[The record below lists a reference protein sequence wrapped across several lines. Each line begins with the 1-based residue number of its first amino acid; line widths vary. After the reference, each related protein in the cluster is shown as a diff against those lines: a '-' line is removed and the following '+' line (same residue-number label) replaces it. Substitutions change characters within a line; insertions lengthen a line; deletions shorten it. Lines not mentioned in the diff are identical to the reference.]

1 MDIIRQVQLQEKD
14 GMEYDWQFSQKIK
27 CGDEEK
33 RQCMKLISD
42 LINLS
47 VIARRNGLLSLIQ
60 TAEESTSFL
69 LKKGLQLVVDGVA
82 PQIVRNVLENYILSG
97 DFRGKA
103 LLERCIILEG
113 VVAIQQGIHPKVT
126 KELLLSFLGEASC
139 DVYQQKFENS
149 SGETLDLYLKKIEDT
164 PACSMIGEKLD
175 RSILK
180 LDDGALEKFL
190 MEINTGDLAKS
201 MKCIGGK
208 AQLRIFNNLSKKA
221 ADALKDTVAD
231 LESSNESDF
240 ANAQELALGIIN
252 DLQEQGQNP
261 VLD

>member
-1 MDIIRQVQLQEKD
+1 
-14 GMEYDWQFSQKIK
+14 MEYDWQFSQKIK

-33 RQCMKLISD
+33 QQCMKLISD

-47 VIARRNGLLSLIQ
+47 VMARRNGLLSLIQ
-60 TAEESTSFL
+60 VAEESVFFL

-82 PQIVRNVLENYILSG
+82 PQVVRNVLENYIISG
-97 DFRGKA
+97 DFEGKA

-113 VVAIQQGIHPKVT
+113 VAAIQQGIHPKVI
-126 KELLLSFLGEASC
+126 KELLLSFLGEDSY
-139 DVYQQKFENS
+139 DVYQKEFERGS
-149 SGETLDLYLKKIEDT
+149 RETLDSYIKKIEDT
-164 PACSMIGEKLD
+164 PACSKIGKKLD
-175 RSILK
+175 QIILK

-201 MKCIGGK
+201 MKCIGGR

-221 ADALKDTVAD
+221 ADALKDTVED
-231 LESSNESDF
+231 LESLNEADF
-240 ANAQELALGIIN
+240 ANAQELALDIIN

>member
-1 MDIIRQVQLQEKD
+1 
-14 GMEYDWQFSQKIK
+14 MEYDWQFSQKIK

-33 RQCMKLISD
+33 QQCMKLISD

-47 VIARRNGLLSLIQ
+47 VMARRNGLLSLIQ
-60 TAEESTSFL
+60 VAEESASFL

-82 PQIVRNVLENYILSG
+82 PQVVRNVLENYIISG
-97 DFRGKA
+97 DFEGKA

-113 VVAIQQGIHPKVT
+113 VAAIQQGIHPKVI
-126 KELLLSFLGEASC
+126 KELLLSFLGEDSY
-139 DVYQQKFENS
+139 DVYQKEFERGS
-149 SGETLDLYLKKIEDT
+149 RETLDSYIKKIEDT
-164 PACSMIGEKLD
+164 PACSKIGKKLD
-175 RSILK
+175 QIILK

-201 MKCIGGK
+201 MKCIGGR

-221 ADALKDTVAD
+221 ADALKDTVED
-231 LESSNESDF
+231 LESLNEADF
-240 ANAQELALGIIN
+240 ANAQELALDIIN

>member
-1 MDIIRQVQLQEKD
+1 
-14 GMEYDWQFSQKIK
+14 MEYDWQFSQKIK

-33 RQCMKLISD
+33 RQCMQLISD
-42 LINLS
+42 LIDLS
-47 VIARRNGLLSLIQ
+47 VMARRNGLLSLIQ
-60 TAEESTSFL
+60 VAEESASFL

-82 PQIVRNVLENYILSG
+82 PQVVRNVLENYILSG
-97 DFRGKA
+97 DFNGKA

-113 VVAIQQGIHPKVT
+113 VAAIQQGMHPKVT
-126 KELLLSFLGEASC
+126 KELLLSFLGEAGY
-139 DVYQQKFENS
+139 DVYQKEFENS
-149 SGETLDLYLKKIEDT
+149 SGESVDAFLKKIEDT
-164 PACSMIGEKLD
+164 PACSMLGKKLD
-175 RSILK
+175 QSILK

-208 AQLRIFNNLSKKA
+208 AQLRIFNRLSQKA

-231 LESSNESDF
+231 LESLDESDF
-240 ANAQELALGIIN
+240 ANAQQLALALIN
-252 DLQEQGQNP
+252 DLQEQGPNP